1 MAVLNTA
8 VLKSNITAT
17 TGEKVEVTNQSNI
30 SKTSNIDTDIA
41 IAKVATPTWVLPL
54 GKVTI
59 VTTITN
65 NTDVEL
71 SDFNIKDTLSEG
83 ASFVP
88 STLKIGSILHEDLD
102 PIIGF
107 VAPVTLGPGTDFTI
121 SYEIVADKYTDVN
134 EISNFTKLEVE
145 VDGQKF
151 VINSS
156 ELKITV
162 LQNKISLLK
171 TATPSAVKS
180 GDEITYTIM
189 ITNAGEMTNTDLLF
203 TDEIPMGT
211 AFVENSVK
219 IDDIEK
225 AGYNP
230 ADGFALDNLAANG
243 SIKVEFKVLVN

>member
-1 MAVLNTA
+1 M
-8 VLKSNITAT
+8 
-17 TGEKVEVTNQSNI
+17 E
-30 SKTSNIDTDIA
+30 
-41 IAKVATPTWVLPL
+41 
-54 GKVTI
+54 
-59 VTTITN
+59 
-65 NTDVEL
+65 VEL
-71 SDFNIKDTLSEG
+71 N
-83 ASFVP
+83 
-88 STLKIGSILHEDLD
+88 
-102 PIIGF
+102 
-107 VAPVTLGPGTDFTI
+107 
-121 SYEIVADKYTDVN
+121 
-134 EISNFTKLEVE
+134 
-145 VDGQKF
+145 GQKF

-203 TDEIPMGT
+203 TDEIPTGT

-230 ADGFALDNLAANG
+230 ADGFALNDLEANG

>member
-30 SKTSNIDTDIA
+30 SKASNIDTDIA

-59 VTTITN
+59 ATTITN

-107 VAPVTLGPGTDFTI
+107 VAPR
-121 SYEIVADKYTDVN
+121 
-134 EISNFTKLEVE
+134 
-145 VDGQKF
+145 
-151 VINSS
+151 
-156 ELKITV
+156 
-162 LQNKISLLK
+162 
-171 TATPSAVKS
+171 
-180 GDEITYTIM
+180 
-189 ITNAGEMTNTDLLF
+189 
-203 TDEIPMGT
+203 
-211 AFVENSVK
+211 
-219 IDDIEK
+219 
-225 AGYNP
+225 
-230 ADGFALDNLAANG
+230 
-243 SIKVEFKVLVN
+243 